1 MDAYGASFAT
11 TAVAVF
17 IVSAA
22 VLLGLYALRRKR
34 RGRSWGRVVPAL
46 LVTVA
51 VTVGVV
57 GGGVQI
63 LQQLS
68 GLQRQEGT
76 VLTLDNDPNR
86 FPRQIDVDSAAF
98 DGLVSRVG
106 DDRLQQMKSRFD
118 GADMT
123 ARHRMRVEHGYT
135 SSDMLAYYVWRM

>member
-1 MDAYGASFAT
+1 M
-11 TAVAVF
+11 
-17 IVSAA
+17 
-22 VLLGLYALRRKR
+22 
-34 RGRSWGRVVPAL
+34 PAL